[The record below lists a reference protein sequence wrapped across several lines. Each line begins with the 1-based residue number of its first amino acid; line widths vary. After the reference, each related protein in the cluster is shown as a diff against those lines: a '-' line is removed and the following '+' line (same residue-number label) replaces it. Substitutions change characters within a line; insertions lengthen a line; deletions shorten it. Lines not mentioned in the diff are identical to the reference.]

1 MTFVIHEYAVPLRI
15 DEKGTVR
22 VGQTR
27 VTLDTLIG
35 AYHMGQ
41 TPDQIASSYD
51 TLTLADIHHVI
62 AYYLREKEAVDAY
75 LAEREREAEGIRRK
89 IEQEFPPQELYER
102 LMARKREQEGV
113 PEVQ

>member
-62 AYYLREKEAVDAY
+62 AHYLHEKEVVDAY
-75 LAEREREAEGIRRK
+75 LAEREREAEAIQAYWEA
-89 IEQEFPPQELYER
+89 IYPPIPDLKAR
-102 LMARKREQEGV
+102 LLARMKEREQQ
-113 PEVQ
+113 PT